1 MISSSPEMRLR
12 FEKACKDYNA
22 AEDQSESGELD
33 QALLSLQESLE
44 TFKEF
49 QNDVCISCCYVAIG
63 HVLGSKKQYEEALVN
78 LRKALEI
85 FREIHGE
92 NDRRTCDCYE
102 AIGNV
107 LGQQGRY
114 DDALIGYGKALAI
127 RMKIF
132 EKITLP

>member
-1 MISSSPEMRLR
+1 M
-12 FEKACKDYNA
+12 
-22 AEDQSESGELD
+22 
-33 QALLSLQESLE
+33 
-44 TFKEF
+44 
-49 QNDVCISCCYVAIG
+49 
-63 HVLGSKKQYEEALVN
+63 LGSKKQYEEALVN